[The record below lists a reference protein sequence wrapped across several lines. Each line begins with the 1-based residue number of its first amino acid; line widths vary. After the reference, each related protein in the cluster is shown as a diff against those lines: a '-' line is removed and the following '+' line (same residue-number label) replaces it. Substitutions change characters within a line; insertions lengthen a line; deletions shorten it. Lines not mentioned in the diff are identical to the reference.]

1 MKKKTFFTT
10 MLLFL
15 LFFNGAFLFLAVVFW
30 HEKLDVQKE
39 MALSEHYMILTSA
52 ARDMQALDSR
62 GNGGN
67 YNMEELMQPYTQFR
81 QDGPRSLY
89 LYHGGQLL
97 YSDETKRTGKNAENA
112 PAPSLKAVSYTHLD
126 VYKRQGLYFLL
137 RGIWN
142 SGSLILPRISRTGI
156 LMRKA

>member
-67 YNMEELMQPYTQFR
+67 YNMEELMQLYTVQAGRAQVALSVSWRPAAVFR
-81 QDGPRSLY
+81 
-89 LYHGGQLL
+89 
-97 YSDETKRTGKNAENA
+97 
-112 PAPSLKAVSYTHLD
+112 
-126 VYKRQGLYFLL
+126 
-137 RGIWN
+137 
-142 SGSLILPRISRTGI
+142 
-156 LMRKA
+156 

>member
-67 YNMEELMQPYTQFR
+67 YNMEELMQPYTC
-81 QDGPRSLY
+81 
-89 LYHGGQLL
+89 LL
-97 YSDETKRTGKNAENA
+97 YTSWKLWKAACTKR
-112 PAPSLKAVSYTHLD
+112 
-126 VYKRQGLYFLL
+126 
-137 RGIWN
+137 
-142 SGSLILPRISRTGI
+142 LPR
-156 LMRKA
+156 